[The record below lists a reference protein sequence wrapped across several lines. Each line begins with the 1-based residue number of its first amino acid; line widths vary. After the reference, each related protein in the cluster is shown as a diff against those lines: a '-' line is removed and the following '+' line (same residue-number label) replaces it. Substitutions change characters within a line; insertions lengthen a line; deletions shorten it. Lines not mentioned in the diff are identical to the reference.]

1 MVFNK
6 RNIAAFLLSRFLIA
20 SGKVGKVKKKAAN
33 GDFILSVYFHDPSK
47 KLFES
52 CVKWFLKKGYSF
64 ISTDELAEIARG
76 AKPFPRAA
84 VIFTVDDGW
93 SGNKENIA
101 AVAKSYS
108 IPVTI
113 FASTQPIA
121 TGEAYWWSYIAAANK
136 KGLISQSV
144 SALKKVSNEERVSI
158 VNTVKTQLTLK
169 REALSIDELKTIS
182 NNGFVS
188 IGSHTVTHPILIQ
201 CSDEQSAFE
210 IAESKKILE
219 NWLKKDISHFAY
231 PNGLYNER
239 EINFLKE
246 SGYKTAY
253 TTIPQYIT
261 VENFKELYSLPR
273 FDVLENISFSENI
286 CRMTGAW
293 FDKPSF
299 NAKNK

>member
-6 RNIAAFLLSRFLIA
+6 RNIAAFLLSKFLIA
-20 SGKVGKVKKKAAN
+20 SGKVGQVKKRAAN

-47 KLFES
+47 KLFEA
-52 CVKWFLKKGYSF
+52 CVKWFLKNGYSF
-64 ISTDELAEIARG
+64 ISTDELAAIGKGE
-76 AKPFPRAA
+76 KSFPKAA
-84 VIFTVDDGW
+84 VVFTVDDGW

-101 AVAKSYS
+101 AIANKYK

-136 KGLISQSV
+136 NGLVTQSV
-144 SALKKVSNEERVSI
+144 SALKKIKNEERVSI
-158 VNTVKTQLTLK
+158 VNSIKTQLPLK
-169 REALSIDELKTIS
+169 REALTIDELKEIS

-201 CSDEQSAFE
+201 CSDEQAAFE
-210 IAESKKILE
+210 IRESKKILE
-219 NWLKKDISHFAY
+219 GWLHKDVAHFAY
-231 PNGLYNER
+231 PNGLYNKR
-239 EINFLKE
+239 EINFLKD
-246 SGYKTAY
+246 SGYRTAY

-261 VENFKELYSLPR
+261 VENFKDLYSLPR
-273 FDVLENISFSENI
+273 FDVLEDISFSENI

-293 FDKPSF
+293 FEKPSF